1 MTNLRFI
8 GEYIKGYEWNI
19 TGTLNPDAP
28 AWEKVAPANIRRA
41 YNYLAGSVENS
52 ESRFSSA
59 VKSIKLLTSTGN
71 GPTNASDLQSFFE
84 NVSIQARNIDA
95 VKLIMGQG
103 TIASIV
109 AFDTKSVPNE
119 LIDAGVFTWDSE
131 FQKFMKKYEG
141 QPNSLNK
148 ALVSFAKLYPSKLV
162 YTNFARDTAGF
173 AEFRKTIEAEDFVRK
188 NEQLLIDHRDAGSF
202 FIPVSGTTDLSSYS
216 YLKSKGYISN
226 QPLNPAVAQ
235 GKENFI
241 REAATSAARLAY
253 YALRDEFNPKI
264 QAATNPNEK
273 RYWREQLSTRQKGLL
288 TAYPLLGVQV
298 SPTAESNKRRVEV
311 IDDMKKLLKENR
323 APNKDLGETFA
334 AMIAAYED
342 MNATL
347 SRVQGSSD
355 KADEFKRNTR
365 ADAKELLTKLSQGN
379 ENAIIFFNS
388 VLSPLIGD

>member
-1 MTNLRFI
+1 MLTPSLDPEFWNPTLSNPLASLAVDAMTNLPFI
-8 GEYIKGYEWNI
+8 GQYIKGYEQSI

-41 YNYLAGSVENS
+41 YNYLAGSIENS

-59 VKSIKLLTSTGN
+59 VKSIKLLVSTGN
-71 GPTNASDLQSFFE
+71 GPTNAGDLQSFYE

-109 AFDTKSVPNE
+109 AFDTKEVPKE

-173 AEFRKTIEAEDFVRK
+173 SEFRKTIEAENFVRK
-188 NEQLLIDHRDAGSF
+188 NEQLLIDYRDAGSF

-226 QPLNPAVAQ
+226 QPLNPAVEQ
-235 GKENFI
+235 SKQNFI

-253 YALRDEFNPKI
+253 YALRDEFTPKI

-273 RYWREQLSTRQKGLL
+273 RYYREQLSTRQKGLL

-298 SPTAESNKRRVEV
+298 TPTPESDKRRVEV
-311 IDDMKKLLKENR
+311 IDNMKKLGFKQGPGALEPCSRALCRALWATEPHLK
-323 APNKDLGETFA
+323 
-334 AMIAAYED
+334 
-342 MNATL
+342 
-347 SRVQGSSD
+347 
-355 KADEFKRNTR
+355 
-365 ADAKELLTKLSQGN
+365 
-379 ENAIIFFNS
+379 
-388 VLSPLIGD
+388 PLHT